1 MANLYKNYLKLLKQ
15 WPLDPSKAGRDLG
28 EHIRKEVGA
37 AFSSGDSFRG
47 DTTKCMKKYESL
59 KRLADNHYCNKY
71 KRSIQSSAS
80 GLTVEHCTSV
90 LSKESLEILNK
101 QNEGIFKTTFNK
113 IKNKISPPTQQQASQ
128 ASTAGGSN

>member
-1 MANLYKNYLKLLKQ
+1 LL
-15 WPLDPSKAGRDLG
+15 RDLG

-47 DTTKCMKKYESL
+47 DTTKCIKKYESL

-80 GLTVEHCTSV
+80 GLSSQHCTAV
-90 LSKESLEILNK
+90 LSRESLEILNN
-101 QNEGIFKTTFNK
+101 QNEGFFKTTFNK
-113 IKNKISPPTQQQASQ
+113 IKNKISTPTQQQASQ
-128 ASTAGGSN
+128 ASTAGRSN